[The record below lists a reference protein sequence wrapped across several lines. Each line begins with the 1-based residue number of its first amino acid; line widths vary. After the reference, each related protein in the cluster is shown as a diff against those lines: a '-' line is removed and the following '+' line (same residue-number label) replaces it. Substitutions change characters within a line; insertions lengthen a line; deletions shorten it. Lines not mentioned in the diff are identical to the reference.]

1 MTAARAVGGTRQ
13 PRLRGAPAPGA
24 PARPQSSGAPGPRP
38 RESLCSEA
46 ESLQTSEGPARLLP
60 RTVLASCWREVPSL
74 FTAPPAGGHS
84 LYPIGGGLD
93 ELTRSGHAC
102 GTTRQPGPPVGP
114 SLLHGGRSALPGFGG
129 TSGNVAGASTAGLR
143 VLAWAGTGS
152 TDVLKARGRE
162 QDSDSRAH
170 PAPRPAGRVPRSVTS
185 ARVVELSAARPA
197 RPPAAAS
204 SADRQDAV

>member
-1 MTAARAVGGTRQ
+1 MRHD
-13 PRLRGAPAPGA
+13 P
-24 PARPQSSGAPGPRP
+24 PARPPRGAV
-38 RESLCSEA
+38 
-46 ESLQTSEGPARLLP
+46 T
-60 RTVLASCWREVPSL
+60 
-74 FTAPPAGGHS
+74 
-84 LYPIGGGLD
+84 
-93 ELTRSGHAC
+93 
-102 GTTRQPGPPVGP
+102 
-114 SLLHGGRSALPGFGG
+114 ALPGFGG

-185 ARVVELSAARPA
+185 ARVLELSAARPA